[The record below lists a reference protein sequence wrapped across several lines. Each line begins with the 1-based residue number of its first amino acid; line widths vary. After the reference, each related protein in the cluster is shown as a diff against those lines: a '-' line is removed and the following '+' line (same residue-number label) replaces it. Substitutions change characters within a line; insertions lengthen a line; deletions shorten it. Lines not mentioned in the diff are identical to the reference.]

1 MRKKIFTFLLA
12 LVASVGMSWATTTDL
27 ASITGNYTAQ
37 DGETL
42 TGTLGVS
49 VKISIA
55 DGATV
60 TLLNANINGDKT
72 LTTGEYAGLTC
83 LGDATIT
90 IVGTNSVSGF
100 KVGGTYGFPGIYVP
114 SGKTL
119 IINGTG
125 SLTAQ
130 SSSGYA
136 AGIGALKDTHC
147 GNIEIQSGKIT
158 AIAGE
163 RGAGIGGSNNANC
176 GNITISGGIVTA
188 VGGDHCAGIGSERLS

>member
-1 MRKKIFTFLLA
+1 MRKKIFTILLA
-12 LVASVGMSWATTTDL
+12 LAASVGMSWATTTDL

-37 DGETL
+37 DGEIL

-72 LTTGEYAGLTC
+72 WTTGEYAGLTC

-90 IVGTNSVSGF
+90 IVGKNFVSGF
-100 KVGGTYGFPGIYVP
+100 YADELGNGYPGIYVP

-130 SSSGYA
+130 SSVGDA
-136 AGIGALKDTHC
+136 AGIGGADGRRGGADRRSEREHHSPR
-147 GNIEIQSGKIT
+147 GQ
-158 AIAGE
+158 GE
-163 RGAGIGGSNNANC
+163 RHSVLKNNQGRA
-176 GNITISGGIVTA
+176 A
-188 VGGDHCAGIGSERLS
+188 YLLR